1 MFNRNEISDP
11 HSLPSRKHYPW
22 YELEENHPKGGM
34 WQIPSTLHRPRWI
47 EETSSLMADPPR
59 FADAMRSALTKWPKS
74 VEVALTTP
82 GLNHKAWLGRAGCF
96 LATGSPEET
105 TRLGWHE
112 LDDAEQFAANLAAET
127 VIAEWARENA
137 TRSDQMTLFG
147 SDLDA

>member
-1 MFNRNEISDP
+1 
-11 HSLPSRKHYPW
+11 
-22 YELEENHPKGGM
+22 
-34 WQIPSTLHRPRWI
+34 
-47 EETSSLMADPPR
+47 MADPPR

-82 GLNHKAWLGRAGCF
+82 GLNHKAWLGHAGCF